1 MLKQNTSLVFT
12 CILVTPHNLIFKLI
26 MAYFFTS
33 ESVSEGHPDKIADQ
47 ISDAL
52 IDNFLAFD
60 ADSKV
65 ACETL
70 VTTGQVILA
79 GEVKSNTY
87 LDVQQIARDVIK
99 KIGYT
104 KSEYMFDANSCGILS
119 AIHEQSADINQGVD
133 KENKEEQGAGDQGI
147 MFGYATTETEDFM
160 PLALDLSHK
169 VLQEL
174 AEIRRENSEI
184 TYLRPDAK
192 SQVTLE
198 YGDDNKPK
206 RVVTIVLSTQHDDF
220 VTPENNSLD
229 AKKTAEE
236 TMQKQIKKDII
247 SILIPRLLKKYPQYQ
262 PYFNEDIV
270 YHINPTGVFIIG
282 GPHGDTGLTGR
293 KIIVDTYGGKGA
305 HGGGAFS
312 GKDPSKVD
320 RSAAYAA
327 RYLAKNLVAAGVAEE
342 LLIQVSYA
350 IGVAEP
356 MGVFVNTYGTSKVNL
371 SDGEIAKKIQEIFDL
386 RPYHIEKVLKLR
398 KPIYSETAAYGHMG
412 RKNEIVTKTFKNPN
426 GEEKSLEVE
435 LFTWEKLDK
444 VDLIKKMFNI

>member
-1 MLKQNTSLVFT
+1 MSYL
-12 CILVTPHNLIFKLI
+12 
-26 MAYFFTS
+26 FTS
-33 ESVSEGHPDKIADQ
+33 ESVSEGHPDKVADQ

-60 ADSKV
+60 PESKV

-79 GEVKSNTY
+79 GEVKSKTY

-104 KSEYMFDANSCGILS
+104 KSEYMFEANSCGILS

-133 KENKEEQGAGDQGI
+133 RASKEEQGAGDQGM
-147 MFGYATTETEDFM
+147 MFGYATNETHDYM

-169 VLQEL
+169 LLQEL
-174 AEIRRENSEI
+174 ANLRRENQEI

-198 YGDDNKPK
+198 YNDNNKPI
-206 RVVTIVLSTQHDDF
+206 RIDAIVISTQHDDF
-220 VTPENNSLD
+220 DEEEAML
-229 AKKTAEE
+229 AKIKTDLVA
-236 TMQKQIKKDII
+236 
-247 SILIPRLLKKYPQYQ
+247 ILIPRLIKKYPQYAHL
-262 PYFNEDIV
+262 FNNQIQ
-270 YHINPTGVFIIG
+270 YHINPTGKFVIG

-320 RSAAYAA
+320 RSAAYAT
-327 RYLAKNLVAAGVAEE
+327 RHIAKNLVAAGVADEV
-342 LLIQVSYA
+342 LVQVSYA
-350 IGVAEP
+350 IGVANP
-356 MGVFVNTYGTSKVNL
+356 MGIYINTYGTAKVNKT
-371 SDGEIAKKIQEIFDL
+371 DGEIAKLVETIFDM
-386 RPYHIEKVLKLR
+386 RPYFIEQRLKLR
-398 KPIYSETAAYGHMG
+398 NPIYSETAAYGHMG
-412 RKNEIVTKTFKNPN
+412 RQPTTVTKTFKSPD
-426 GEEKSLEVE
+426 GQEITLDVE
-435 LFTWEKLDK
+435 LFTWEKLDF
-444 VDLIKKMFNI
+444 VDQVKTTFGL